1 MPGQF
6 MHSDSIEWNAE
17 RGGRLKQE
25 TKEKFNFAE
34 DLVSL
39 VAVLR
44 LAEAANPK
52 EVKERFE
59 EQIKTTRK
67 RAEQIEPLAKLV
79 GKLKPVLGV
88 SAASRQAELEEKIVD
103 TRQQIARWRRGGDS
117 RNMSSDWQEWLAQ
130 GFGLSRQ
137 EFCELFERKEVALQK
152 SARRPP
158 PETSLAK
165 SETWSANLL
174 ATELMFPKHGKH
186 PANSKAFYEGW
197 PITASELDSGCDVR
211 RVFSSQGVTVGYDDL
226 VKKWILPQLKEAG
239 TGWKVPVFV
248 FTGAGG
254 AGKSVVMERLGFD
267 LTKVEQPKVVVLR
280 LPKESV
286 LDAKDFQHDYYKAT
300 IDAKAKVVALFI
312 DEASHS
318 ASGIQALLDLARR
331 GRFRLCL
338 FLADQTNKRDLLP
351 READEFA
358 LGKLTDQEIHGLLAL
373 LEKTNNLGVLKD
385 RSASE
390 RFEFFKTFADKQLL
404 VALREATTGKR
415 FDAIIQDE
423 WERIPSDSGKRL
435 YELVAL
441 LHSFGQR
448 FYLPEEAA
456 RRLLKCNNDQ
466 PAWRQARDSC
476 REILQSSHVR
486 VPGMTTAWR
495 VRHSIVAEIIFG
507 HRYQRGTPL
516 ENANDFAQDA
526 AEILY
531 ALHDL
536 QDDANWQTV
545 SRLASDFVRH
555 ELFAER
561 VATANSFKELAN
573 AFSYFDEKR
582 NDVHNNFMSAAAHA
596 WRMAGCYEA
605 ANGLLV
611 QAVELGIQQCAS
623 LPACCEELA
632 FTLLEFHS
640 VERAEEGI
648 TILSQQW
655 EEFRRAEIA
664 SSLLANGLSLLYEFR
679 SADGDLNSAISV
691 LEELRKWCG
700 SGDKVKASLRLSDLL
715 VRRKDKGD
723 KQRALE
729 IVKDLVVTKPH
740 LPNRSKAFIRLSD
753 LVADVDAEITLEQR
767 RENLT
772 NAIKVLDEVLAE
784 TETLGD
790 WEDIVVHQAKLLQE
804 RNASGDL
811 VRALSLVEAA
821 LKKKP
826 RPTSPTMLMIRLSHL
841 LRAESE
847 ETGLEKA
854 IGRIRGAFSAFG
866 AWPDANMLRIQLSA
880 LLMQCY
886 SKSKHEQDLDDA
898 ITELKI
904 AVSAPETV
912 QNPGRVTLRLCRLL
926 VLYRSKRGL
935 DDAIAILTETAPK
948 KYLRRGRGLLLWKL
962 YTLLKQRDAKG
973 DSERATAAIREAQKC
988 RNTPAI
994 AARVAAEVEKLG

>member
-6 MHSDSIEWNAE
+6 MHSDSIEWDAK
-17 RGGRLKQE
+17 RGERLKQE
-25 TKEKFNFAE
+25 TKERFNIAE
-34 DLVSL
+34 DLVR
-39 VAVLR
+39 VIAVLR
-44 LAEAANPK
+44 LVETANPK
-52 EVKERFE
+52 DLRKECVKILTTHRRT
-59 EQIKTTRK
+59 EQITAL
-67 RAEQIEPLAKLV
+67 AEVV
-79 GKLKPVLGV
+79 GKLKPASGV
-88 SAASRQAELEEKIVD
+88 TAISRQAELEEKFVD
-103 TRQQIARWRRGGDS
+103 TRQQIARWRRGGDG

-137 EFCELFERKEVALQK
+137 QFCELFESSEAPPPNPT
-152 SARRPP
+152 RRPSP
-158 PETSLAK
+158 QTPLAK
-165 SETWSANLL
+165 SEAWSADLL

-186 PANSKAFYEGW
+186 PANPKAFYEGW
-197 PITASELDSGCDVR
+197 QITASELDLGCDVR
-211 RVFSSQGVTVGYDDL
+211 RVFSSQSETIGYDDL
-226 VKKWILPQLKEAG
+226 VKKRILPQLKEAG
-239 TGWKVPVFV
+239 AERKVPVFL

-267 LTKVEQPKVVVLR
+267 LTKLEQPRVVVLR

-286 LDAKDFQHDYYKAT
+286 LDAKDFQYDYYKAAN
-300 IDAKAKVVALFI
+300 DAKAKVVALFI

-318 ASGIQALLDLARR
+318 SSGIQALLDLVRR
-331 GRFRLCL
+331 EHFRLCC

-351 READEFA
+351 READELA

-385 RSASE
+385 KSASE
-390 RFEFFKTFADKQLL
+390 RFEFFKTFAEKQLL

-415 FDAIIQDE
+415 FDAIIQEE
-423 WERIPSDSGKRL
+423 WERIPSENGKRF

-441 LHSFGQR
+441 LHSLGQG

-466 PAWRQARDSC
+466 PVWRQTRDSC
-476 REILQSSHVR
+476 REILQSNHVR

-495 VRHSIVAEIIFG
+495 TRHSIVAEILFN

-516 ENANDFAQDA
+516 ENANDFARDA
-526 AEILY
+526 SEILY
-531 ALHDL
+531 ALHDM

-555 ELFAER
+555 ELFANR
-561 VATANSFKELAN
+561 VAAANSFKELAN

-611 QAVELGIQQCAS
+611 EAVQLGIQQCAS

-640 VERAEEGI
+640 VDRVAEGI
-648 TILSQQW
+648 KILGQQW
-655 EEFRRAEIA
+655 EEFKRAEIA

-679 SADGDLNSAISV
+679 NADGDLNSAISV
-691 LEELRKWCG
+691 LEDLRIRCG

-715 VRRKDKGD
+715 VKRDGKGD

-740 LPNRSKAFIRLSD
+740 LPNRGKAFIRLSD
-753 LVADVDAEITLEQR
+753 LVADMDAVATPEQR

-772 NAIKVLDEVLAE
+772 NAINVLDEVLAE
-784 TETLGD
+784 NEALGD

-804 RNASGDL
+804 RNAPGDIA
-811 VRALSLVEAA
+811 RALGLVEAA
-821 LKKKP
+821 LKNKP
-826 RPTSPTMLMIRLSHL
+826 RPISPTMLLIRLTHL
-841 LRAESE
+841 LQATNQEA
-847 ETGLEKA
+847 GLDKA
-854 IGRIRGAFSAFG
+854 ISRIREAFSIFG
-866 AWPDANMLRIQLSA
+866 IWADANMLRIQLSA
-880 LLMQCY
+880 LLLRRY
-886 SKSKHEQDLDDA
+886 NKSDHEQDLNDA
-898 ITELKI
+898 IAELRI
-904 AVSAPETV
+904 AVNAPETV

-926 VLYRSKRGL
+926 VLYRGKCGM
-935 DDAIAILTETAPK
+935 DEAIAVLEGAALK
-948 KYLRRGRGLLLWKL
+948 KYLRRARGLLLWKL
-962 YTLLKQRDAKG
+962 YALLKQRKAKG
-973 DSERATAAIREAQKC
+973 DFERATSVIREAANC
-988 RNTPAI
+988 HNSRAV
-994 AARVAAEVEKLG
+994 AARITAAMEKFG